1 LEFNFIESYSLL
13 SKPKITVKSRK
24 LGTVPNHQRRH
35 IFRSQNQVFYGYSN
49 VAWEPFL
56 VFTEKIK
63 ENCSPDWAEHFN
75 VDNSA
80 TSGWQPEL
88 NYMSKQNGIKS
99 LNITQEE

>member
-1 LEFNFIESYSLL
+1 
-13 SKPKITVKSRK
+13 
-24 LGTVPNHQRRH
+24 
-35 IFRSQNQVFYGYSN
+35 
-49 VAWEPFL
+49 